1 MLCVFFC
8 FLFFYREIQQNERR
22 DLGKMCRFTVRKIKN
37 KNKKDPPPPAK
48 KRTMANGLVTLSSL
62 LVSAFL
68 TGGVTN

>member
-1 MLCVFFC
+1 MRFFFVC

-22 DLGKMCRFTVRKIKN
+22 DLGKMYRFTVRKIKN
-37 KNKKDPPPPAK
+37 KNKKDPPPAK
-48 KRTMANGLVTLSSL
+48 KRTMANGLVTLLSL

>member
-22 DLGKMCRFTVRKIKN
+22 DLGKMYRFTVRKIKN
-37 KNKKDPPPPAK
+37 KNKKDPPPAK